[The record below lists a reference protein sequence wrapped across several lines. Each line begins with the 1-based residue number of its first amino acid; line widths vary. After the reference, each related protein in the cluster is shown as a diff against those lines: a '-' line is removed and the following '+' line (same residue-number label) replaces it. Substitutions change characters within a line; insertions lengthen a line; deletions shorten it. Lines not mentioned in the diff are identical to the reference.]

1 MITFDRLCIVYP
13 WFVLNLHFLFTYT
26 FYSPYICA
34 DSFWWLSFDRLW
46 IVYPPLCTT
55 AIAFSFDFCIC
66 TNKYQLWVKVFFS
79 FYSSLHHQPS
89 LCICILRRDIF
100 RWGSSRQLFMP
111 NDVAILRGED
121 LGGSEPC
128 GNSVYTYSLHYLYL
142 FWKGKQTWQ
151 KYMLQQN

>member
-1 MITFDRLCIVYP
+1 MYCTCIFFLLIHFTPDTSVLLASGDYLLIDCGQFTP
-13 WFVLNLHFLFTYT
+13 RFVLLQLHFHLT
-26 FYSPYICA
+26 F
-34 DSFWWLSFDRLW
+34 
-46 IVYPPLCTT
+46 
-55 AIAFSFDFCIC
+55 AFVL
-66 TNKYQLWVKVFFS
+66 TNINSGRKFFFS